1 MERREELMIGI
12 IPAAGYGTRL
22 YELGKAYPK
31 SILPYREKP
40 LLVHNVEWLRSQG
53 CSDIVVVVNHQ
64 REKIQGVVDQYDLDV
79 SIAEV
84 EVVAGGLSK
93 SILAGIN
100 EFKSDGD
107 QSVLILLG
115 DLLVRSGEMDTENNS
130 VSTFTVE
137 DWSRWCMVDA
147 EGVFYDKPK
156 ERPPTDQ
163 ALSGVYHLL
172 SSVELEE
179 KIGEQI
185 RDDVRIN
192 GELQFSTVLSQL
204 QQPVT
209 CSDLVILDFG
219 TLSDFLKN
227 RGLRNSRSFNRV
239 EIWEDSVVK
248 KSGMRTKIIS
258 ELNWYR
264 SLPVEIVTRTPRILD
279 FDLYGEG
286 GASYTMQRVLDP
298 TLRELYLFLNR
309 DTELW
314 TKIFTECFD
323 THKKMGQYR
332 SDSSSKEALLKKTR
346 SRAEETGHIGS
357 QEVQN
362 FLWELSVE
370 AEKFETYSCL
380 VHGDL
385 CFSNL
390 MWDTSSSRITMLDP
404 RGEIFYS
411 PYYDIAK
418 LRHSIYGYDFID
430 AELYT
435 VSPVW
440 TRLFDDGTEHI
451 RELYFKME
459 RERFSS
465 EEIRYLDLL
474 TASLFLSMIPLHSH
488 NRTNQELFYQKF
500 DEIWTNL

>member
-1 MERREELMIGI
+1 MIGI

-22 YELGKAYPK
+22 HELGKAYPK
-31 SILPYREKP
+31 SILPYKERP

-53 CSDIVVVVNHQ
+53 CSDIVIVVNHQ
-64 REKIQGVVDQYDLDV
+64 RDKIQGVVDQYDLEV

-84 EVVAGGLSK
+84 EVEGGGLSK
-93 SILAGIN
+93 SILAGLT
-100 EFKSDGD
+100 EFKSKGD

-115 DLLVRSGEMDTENNS
+115 DLLVRSGEMDLTNNS

-137 DWSRWCMVDA
+137 DWSRWCMVDSD
-147 EGVFYDKPK
+147 GKFYDKPTD
-156 ERPPTDQ
+156 RPPTDQ

-172 SSVELEE
+172 SSGELEE
-179 KIGEQI
+179 KIGYQI
-185 RDDVRIN
+185 RDDIRIN

-204 QQPVT
+204 NQPVT

-239 EIWEDSVVK
+239 EIWEDSVIK
-248 KSGMRTKIIS
+248 KSSMRSKIIS

-279 FDLYGEG
+279 FDLYGDG

-323 THKKMGQYR
+323 THQKMRQYR
-332 SDSSSKEALLKKTR
+332 SDSSSKGALLKKTND
-346 SRAEETGHIGS
+346 RANETGHTGS
-357 QEVQN
+357 QLVQN
-362 FLWELSVE
+362 FLWDLSAE
-370 AEKFETYSCL
+370 AEKFETHSCL

-385 CFSNL
+385 CFSNM
-390 MWDTSSSRITMLDP
+390 MWDNSSNRITMLDP

-418 LRHSIYGYDFID
+418 LRHSIFGYDFID

-435 VSPVW
+435 VNEGE

-451 RELYFKME
+451 RELYFAME
-459 RERFSS
+459 RERFSP
-465 EEIRYLDLL
+465 EVIRYLDLL

-488 NRTNQELFYQKF
+488 NSQNQELFYGKF
-500 DEIWTNL
+500 KEIVSVL